1 MARPIPNKDL
11 SNVTKHDDKD
21 VSPKDSYSFLDVTI
35 DGIKSNTGKNLIL
48 GTVSGWATGV
58 SVVRVGRVAAFGLG
72 GGIILL
78 HFACECGYIH
88 VNWERVKEAAGES
101 QAWLEKLLHFVKRN
115 SCFSVGFFG
124 GFFFGV
130 AST

>member
-1 MARPIPNKDL
+1 MARPIPNNEL
-11 SNVTKHDDKD
+11 RSVKHEDKD
-21 VSPKDSYSFLDVTI
+21 DSPKGSQSILDLTI
-35 DGIKSNTGKNLIL
+35 DSIKSNTSKNLIV
-48 GTVSGWATGV
+48 GTASGWATGV
-58 SVVRVGRVAAFGLG
+58 AVVRVGRVAAFGLG

-78 HFACECGYIH
+78 HFACECGYLH
-88 VNWERVKEAAGES
+88 VNWERVKQAAGES
-101 QAWLEKLLHFVKRN
+101 QACLEKLLRFVNRN